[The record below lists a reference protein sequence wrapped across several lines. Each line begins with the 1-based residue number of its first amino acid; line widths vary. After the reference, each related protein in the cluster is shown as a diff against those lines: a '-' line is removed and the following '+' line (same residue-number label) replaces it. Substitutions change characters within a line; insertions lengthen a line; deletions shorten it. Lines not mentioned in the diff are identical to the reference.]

1 MVIKRRGS
9 FRDRYKDKYND
20 KHRVNEQI
28 RIPEVRVIDDNGEQ
42 LGVMEMAKA
51 LQLAQ
56 DADLDLVE
64 VSPKAVP
71 PVCRIID
78 YGKFV
83 YQQSKRAHEAKK
95 KQKTTHLKEVK
106 VGPNIDDHDLLIKL
120 KHAREFLEHG
130 DKLKITIKFRG
141 REMRLEN
148 RGRDILKRVIKELED
163 VGQVDM
169 LPKKEGRQIFTTLS
183 AKSKKKGSA

>member
-56 DADLDLVE
+56 DSDLDLVE

-141 REMRLEN
+141 REMRLES

-183 AKSKKKGSA
+183 ANSKQKGSA

>member
-1 MVIKRRGS
+1 MKRRGS

>member
-28 RIPEVRVIDDNGEQ
+28 RIPEVRVIDDQGEQ

-51 LQLAQ
+51 LQLAE

-95 KQKTTHLKEVK
+95 KQKTTQLKEVK

>member
-1 MVIKRRGS
+1 MVIQRRGS
-9 FRDRYKDKYND
+9 FRDRHKDKYND

-28 RIPEVRVIDDNGEQ
+28 RIPEVRVIDDKGEQ
-42 LGVMEMAKA
+42 LGVMEIAKA

-64 VSPKAVP
+64 VSPKAAP

-169 LPKKEGRQIFTTLS
+169 MPKKEGRQIFTTLS